1 MIDDETSGSSSKMRY
16 INAVLDELPSLPLW
30 HFSKCHR
37 SLYTI
42 LVLTR
47 PERTLESIL
56 LSAVCSFL
64 LEWPARLGASRARV
78 VELVRRYAA
87 KHLIPKPRIVS
98 SKEFTKQQSIHDAT
112 QFPSSKISP
121 KEFIRFGSRV
131 CCNKKK
137 SMETAFTVDLYRP
150 LHLADQSL
158 LLLIAVEFDSHSRSK
173 L

>member
-16 INAVLDELPSLPLW
+16 INAALDELPSLPLW

-64 LEWPARLGASRARV
+64 LEPARLGASRLHV
-78 VELVRRYAA
+78 VELVWRYAA

-112 QFPSSKISP
+112 QFPSSKTHPNTSSGLDH
-121 KEFIRFGSRV
+121 EFVAIRRKVWRRLSQLTCIDHFTWQTNL
-131 CCNKKK
+131 CC
-137 SMETAFTVDLYRP
+137 Y
-150 LHLADQSL
+150 
-158 LLLIAVEFDSHSRSK
+158 
-173 L
+173 